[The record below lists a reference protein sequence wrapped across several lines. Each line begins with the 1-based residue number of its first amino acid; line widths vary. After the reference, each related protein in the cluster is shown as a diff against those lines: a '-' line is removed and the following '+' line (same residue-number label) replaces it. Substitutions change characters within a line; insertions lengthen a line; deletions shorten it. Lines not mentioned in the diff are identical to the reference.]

1 MRTLKKIIE
10 DSKIYIDIKSG
21 YKVIDTRSLEVLD
34 RNICTL
40 KSNEKYLVYVENE
53 NVDNFIEILK
63 AERKAKLEKYKLMKE
78 NNV

>member
-10 DSKIYIDIKSG
+10 DSKIYIDSKPG
-21 YKVIDTRSLEVLD
+21 YKVIDTRSLEILD
-34 RNICTL
+34 RSICTL
-40 KSNEKYLVYVENE
+40 KHNEKYLVYVENE

-63 AERKAKLEKYKLMKE
+63 AEREAKLERYKLMKE